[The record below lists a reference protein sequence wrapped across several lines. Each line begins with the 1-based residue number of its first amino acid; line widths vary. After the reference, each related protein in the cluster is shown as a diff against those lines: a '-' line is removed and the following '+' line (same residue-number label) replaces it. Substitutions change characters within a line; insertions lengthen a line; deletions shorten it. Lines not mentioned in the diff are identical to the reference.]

1 MAQGSRFKGYSQP
14 QALPDSEG
22 GDPGTQVEEQE
33 GWLWP
38 FWEMPSDAACP
49 WASTYVPPTCKGPSP
64 DRPQAPKVSPTV
76 VWAQP
81 RGARASPVS
90 LVGAAGSSEGF
101 FKSFAPGLVLSLLS
115 HTSFFLRRLSLQLNS
130 FLGRLPG
137 FLPLKGSE
145 SQSLFLTFVLP
156 SSHLG

>member
-1 MAQGSRFKGYSQP
+1 MAQGSGFKGYNQP

-130 FLGRLPG
+130 FLGRLPSVEG
-137 FLPLKGSE
+137 FRVPKPL
-145 SQSLFLTFVLP
+145 
-156 SSHLG
+156 SHFCPAFIPFRLRS